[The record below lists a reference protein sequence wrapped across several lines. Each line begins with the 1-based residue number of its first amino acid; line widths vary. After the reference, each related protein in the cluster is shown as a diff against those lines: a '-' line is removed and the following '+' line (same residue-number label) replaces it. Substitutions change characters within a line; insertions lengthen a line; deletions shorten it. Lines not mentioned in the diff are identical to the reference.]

1 MKNLYQIALQTVSP
15 IKLKKNGEAGHVG
28 CALETVG
35 GVVFTG
41 ICIDVPCS
49 IGICAEQAAIAEM
62 LKNRETKIKRIV
74 AVYEDGSILPPHEP
88 EVDRPMLAYVKGDKF
103 SLAVDAGYSK
113 KHVQD
118 FYRALRSCDLKEPDF
133 TVITHWHY
141 DHTFGLHDISGVS
154 IAHQKTNLFLR
165 EQQDRANDKKYIDI
179 LKKDDTHFAKEYAG
193 ENELNIVIADIE
205 YVEKMTLNLG
215 NITAHIFHTV

>member
-1 MKNLYQIALQTVSP
+1 MRYRLYPP

-74 AVYEDGSILPPHEP
+74 AVYEDGSILPPCGRCRELMSQLDLYNENTMVVVDFEK
-88 EVDRPMLAYVKGDKF
+88 EVR
-103 SLAVDAGYSK
+103 
-113 KHVQD
+113 
-118 FYRALRSCDLKEPDF
+118 LKELLPER
-133 TVITHWHY
+133 W
-141 DHTFGLHDISGVS
+141 
-154 IAHQKTNLFLR
+154 
-165 EQQDRANDKKYIDI
+165 DKKWD
-179 LKKDDTHFAKEYAG
+179 
-193 ENELNIVIADIE
+193 
-205 YVEKMTLNLG
+205 
-215 NITAHIFHTV
+215 

>member
-1 MKNLYQIALQTVSP
+1 MVVNLGAADDEELLVVGKEGQRLVERAGDAEA

-74 AVYEDGSILPPHEP
+74 AVYEDGSILPPCGRCRELMSQLDLYNENTMVVVDFEK
-88 EVDRPMLAYVKGDKF
+88 EVR
-103 SLAVDAGYSK
+103 
-113 KHVQD
+113 
-118 FYRALRSCDLKEPDF
+118 LKELLPER
-133 TVITHWHY
+133 W
-141 DHTFGLHDISGVS
+141 
-154 IAHQKTNLFLR
+154 
-165 EQQDRANDKKYIDI
+165 DKKWD
-179 LKKDDTHFAKEYAG
+179 
-193 ENELNIVIADIE
+193 
-205 YVEKMTLNLG
+205 
-215 NITAHIFHTV
+215 